1 MVMVTMMME
10 IVMMMVMMLLVML
23 PTTSSMIMYVAVIA
37 SMPSK
42 RGFEPHLNGFESRQN
57 CYTLA
62 LYLIKASLP
71 RLFLLHDR
79 AVLWDPG
86 QLGS

>member
-1 MVMVTMMME
+1 MMVMVMMM
-10 IVMMMVMMLLVML
+10 MMLVIMLLVML

-57 CYTLA
+57 CYTPA
-62 LYLIKASLP
+62 L
-71 RLFLLHDR
+71 
-79 AVLWDPG
+79 
-86 QLGS
+86 

>member
-1 MVMVTMMME
+1 MLVMV
-10 IVMMMVMMLLVML
+10 IMLLLML

-42 RGFEPHLNGFESRQN
+42 RGFEPHLNNFESRQIW
-57 CYTLA
+57 YTPA

-71 RLFLLHDR
+71 RLFLLHER

>member
-1 MVMVTMMME
+1 MMV
-10 IVMMMVMMLLVML
+10 IVMMMMLLVML

-42 RGFEPHLNGFESRQN
+42 RGFEPHLNNFESRQIW
-57 CYTLA
+57 YTPA

-86 QLGS
+86 QPGS

>member
-1 MVMVTMMME
+1 MVMMMT
-10 IVMMMVMMLLVML
+10 MMMVMMMMVIMLLVML
-23 PTTSSMIMYVAVIA
+23 PTTSSMIMYVAVMA

-42 RGFEPHLNGFESRQN
+42 RGFEPHLNNFESRQN
-57 CYTLA
+57 CFTPA
-62 LYLIKASLP
+62 LYLIKASSP